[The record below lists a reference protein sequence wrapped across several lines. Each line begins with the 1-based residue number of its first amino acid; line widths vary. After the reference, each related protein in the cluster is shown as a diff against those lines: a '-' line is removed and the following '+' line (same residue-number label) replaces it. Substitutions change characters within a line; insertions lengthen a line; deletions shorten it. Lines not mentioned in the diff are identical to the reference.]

1 MNFNKQEKILMTI
14 DKLGAVTVKQLHDI
28 LQPGSYR
35 HTCRL
40 INQLEEY
47 LHVVRSNQKIVYLNK
62 DGRNFIGSDKEVKK
76 SVLFDHMLLCNQA
89 YVYYN
94 CPLDWKREYAIET
107 SQEPEFSFGI
117 QIKGLTV
124 VNKQTLIPDAV
135 FSRNGYVYLIEVDN
149 TRAMQDNRKKIKKYI
164 EMWSEIKNHFNLM
177 PKLCFFTCSDKRKKE
192 ITKLCNSIPSEVK
205 TFTEVK

>member
-14 DKLGAVTVKQLHDI
+14 DKLGAVTVKQLHEI

-47 LHVVRSNQKIVYLNK
+47 LNIVRSNQKIVYLNK
-62 DGRNFIGSDKEVKK
+62 DGRNLIGSDKEVKK

-89 YVYYN
+89 YVHYN
-94 CPLDWKREYAIET
+94 CPLDWKREYVIEI
-107 SQEPEFSFGI
+107 SQEPEYSFGI

-135 FSRNGYVYLIEVDN
+135 FSRNGYVYLIEIDN
-149 TRAMQDNRKKIKKYI
+149 TRSMQDNRKKISKYR
-164 EMWSEIKNHFNLM
+164 EMWPEIGKHFGLM
-177 PKLCFFTCSDKRKKE
+177 PKLCIFTFSDQRKRE
-192 ITKLCNSIPSEVK
+192 FEQLCNKMPAEVLTFSE
-205 TFTEVK
+205 T